1 MKVMLRARAETEKQ
15 KNEIY
20 EVMGL
25 IAEKEHLQIEERQ
38 DRVIVKACPQGTLEC
53 WEQGGEIRIHADT
66 TLGGPGFHAC
76 CVRILEWLAEEC
88 ETPCTLSDDCGYVEH
103 GDFGKLKYEH
113 FYPWLLDLKR
123 MLLEEDLRTK
133 NYYFDHSDYLPHV
146 REDVVATPMGFLDRH
161 ELEAMD
167 EESLARC
174 FFIWNDEERD
184 AEYYRSCALHLL
196 AKESYGPYAP
206 MNEMSEKYA
215 AEIADYVEIA
225 HAKDPQLALPYNEYQ
240 MICQAL
246 HREAAFAD
254 AEQMDEE
261 IVQYRLHEV
270 YHLFHEWRIYAP
282 GCCERSYDASND
294 ELYLMAPYAQAH
306 EMWKWMWKI
315 SAHGDL
321 AEGQDVQ
328 RWENDTVKGS
338 CQVTAME
345 DHTLLSAVLRHGKE
359 KLSIQIY
366 VRDPDDLPYLQACL
380 KQCERHEGSAQQSYQ
395 A

>member
-174 FFIWNDEERD
+174 FFIWNVVSISI
-184 AEYYRSCALHLL
+184 YR
-196 AKESYGPYAP
+196 
-206 MNEMSEKYA
+206 
-215 AEIADYVEIA
+215 
-225 HAKDPQLALPYNEYQ
+225 
-240 MICQAL
+240 
-246 HREAAFAD
+246 
-254 AEQMDEE
+254 
-261 IVQYRLHEV
+261 
-270 YHLFHEWRIYAP
+270 
-282 GCCERSYDASND
+282 
-294 ELYLMAPYAQAH
+294 
-306 EMWKWMWKI
+306 
-315 SAHGDL
+315 
-321 AEGQDVQ
+321 
-328 RWENDTVKGS
+328 
-338 CQVTAME
+338 
-345 DHTLLSAVLRHGKE
+345 
-359 KLSIQIY
+359 
-366 VRDPDDLPYLQACL
+366 
-380 KQCERHEGSAQQSYQ
+380 
-395 A
+395 